1 VAPILEM
8 PRRDAR
14 QQDRR
19 FTYLLPHTCRLG
31 AQQQGKSLSRS
42 FKKPRCNEKKK
53 KKMIEA

>member
-53 KKMIEA
+53 KKND